1 MSRSLT
7 KEQAARA
14 FGVPV
19 RIVDRWLRDG
29 CPHSHVRDD
38 LLIFDLEELAQWCAE
53 RGFHLRSPT
62 LAEVA
67 KQVAS
72 IVSVEDVDAIV
83 VLLPDLV
90 ARGAMSRARANALR
104 DFLADVR
111 LDLEDEGSS

>member
-14 FGVPV
+14 FGVPA
-19 RIVDRWLRDG
+19 RIVDRWLQDG

-38 LLIFDLEELAQWCAE
+38 LLLFDQDELVGWCAE
-53 RGFHLRSPT
+53 RGFHLRSLT
-62 LAEVA
+62 LAAVA
-67 KQVAS
+67 KQVAA

-83 VLLPDLV
+83 ALLPDLV

-111 LDLEDEGSS
+111 LDLQDEGGS

>member
-19 RIVDRWLRDG
+19 RIVNRWLRDG

-38 LLIFDLEELAQWCAE
+38 LLFFDQEELVRWCAE

-62 LAEVA
+62 LAAVA
-67 KQVAS
+67 KQVAA

-90 ARGAMSRARANALR
+90 SRGVMSRARANALR

-111 LDLEDEGSS
+111 LDLADDGGS